1 MDFYGI
7 GIGIVILILVHKLIL
22 APLRHLLGN
31 VVVGL
36 LLLYGVNYFGYLLGL
51 AHVPITLITGILV
64 GIFGLPAVAVLTLFY
79 TFF

>member
-7 GIGIVILILVHKLIL
+7 GIGIVILVLV
-22 APLRHLLGN
+22 HLLGN
-31 VVVGL
+31 VVIGL
-36 LLLYGVNYFGYLLGL
+36 LLLYGVNHFGYLLGL

>member
-36 LLLYGVNYFGYLLGL
+36 LLLYGVNHFGYLL
-51 AHVPITLITGILV
+51 PMCP
-64 GIFGLPAVAVLTLFY
+64 LPS
-79 TFF
+79 

>member
-7 GIGIVILILVHKLIL
+7 GIGIVILILVHILIL

-36 LLLYGVNYFGYLLGL
+36 LLLYGVNHFGYLLGL